1 MDSRLGDKFSVVIM
15 PQQQPFSNLSSAHPF
30 PATSST
36 AGVGLC
42 RQAAATTELTTHAD
56 RQTTDGR
63 RTICLFI
70 LVVVH
75 PTDRRPDLNVVKD
88 KHILLAAREKPFEQV
103 FSIVNMPRYVLSASL
118 FHNFHFFITT
128 IVVKLLLICL
138 STNEIWPLNFMGQ
151 GVVLF
156 TCPDFS
162 CPTGSYCTER
172 VRVHMRMD
180 ERFPPAGFGVPL
192 HCFLVLL
199 CARRRSLSQR
209 LIVLQHLPAPDLFAS
224 GTAFFCICSDGQMLD
239 GIYKRIFLSFWAWLA
254 CELDQQKLTNKINLF
269 RRRIASKSGLGTFV
283 SGPVGW
289 LVSFATN
296 CLSLAACSWLVG
308 W

>member
-30 PATSST
+30 PATSFSKTKSPFTT

-103 FSIVNMPRYVLSASL
+103 FSIVNMP
-118 FHNFHFFITT
+118 
-128 IVVKLLLICL
+128 
-138 STNEIWPLNFMGQ
+138 
-151 GVVLF
+151 
-156 TCPDFS
+156 
-162 CPTGSYCTER
+162 
-172 VRVHMRMD
+172 
-180 ERFPPAGFGVPL
+180 
-192 HCFLVLL
+192 
-199 CARRRSLSQR
+199 RSLSQR

-308 W
+308 WQWSVDQRDISVLTIMMMMVVVVVVVIQRLCRPPKCRSTNEQYNSSF